1 MKVLFIF
8 LDGIGLGENNPET
21 NPLARAK
28 MPNLN
33 ALLDGRSLL
42 KESAPFDGEHA
53 SLIAIDPAVGVD
65 GLPQSATG
73 QAILL
78 TGKNISA
85 ELGYHYG
92 PKPNPAV
99 AAYLDETIFSQCVK
113 AGKKTA
119 LLNAYPPRY
128 FHGIDSGKRLYSS
141 IPLAVTNAGLELFK
155 YEDLVAGRAL
165 SADFTGEGWR
175 RMLGFPDAPVMDV
188 HEAGKKLVT
197 LAMEYDFSFFE
208 YWASDYAGHKQ
219 QMETAVGLMETF
231 DGVLG
236 GVVEAMKE
244 ERGKLALSN
253 VEGTKEGVES
263 RKWKEELLVLV
274 TSDHGNMED
283 VSTRKHTDAHVP
295 ALVIGEKS
303 AREEFTR
310 GMIDLTHVAP
320 AIWRAV
326 AEA

>member
-21 NPLARAK
+21 NPFARAK

-53 SLIAIDPAVGVD
+53 SLLAIDPAVGVD

-73 QAILL
+73 QAMLL

-99 AAYLDETIFSQCVK
+99 AAYLDGETLFSKCVA
-113 AGKKTA
+113 AGKRAA

-128 FHGIDSGKRLYSS
+128 FDGIDSGKRLYSS
-141 IPLAVTNAGLELFK
+141 IPLAVTNAGLELFRH
-155 YEDLVAGRAL
+155 EDMFAGRAL

-175 RMLGFPDAPVMDV
+175 TFLGFPDAPMMEP
-188 HEAGKKLVT
+188 HEAGRKLVS
-197 LAMEYDFSFFE
+197 LAMEYDFSLFE

-219 QMETAVGLMETF
+219 QMETAVGLMEVF

-236 GVVEAMKE
+236 GIVESGKWKEGLEE
-244 ERGKLALSN
+244 ER
-253 VEGTKEGVES
+253 
-263 RKWKEELLVLV
+263 RKKKEELLVLI

-283 VSTRKHTDAHVP
+283 LSTRKHTGVHVP
-295 ALVIGEKS
+295 ALVIGSKQ
-303 AREEFTR
+303 AREVFTR
-310 GMIDLTHVAP
+310 EMTDLTHIAP
-320 AIWRAV
+320 AIWRMV
-326 AEA
+326 GEE